1 MQAGCPDF
9 LDPFSI
15 FHVVRRRALA
25 DPSLVERYIRGEVM
39 PRFMARL
46 REIENELA
54 RHRSRLAAA
63 YEDVWEQCE
72 GDPQAFSQRW
82 RALAHSWRFD
92 HVNTLIDAHNE
103 YYPIERRLPINPRTG
118 DYLTTSERPWRR
130 EPAGPKWVLERFP
143 AQRGGGSCAGG
154 GA

>member
-1 MQAGCPDF
+1 M
-9 LDPFSI
+9 
-15 FHVVRRRALA
+15 RRRALA

-39 PRFMARL
+39 PRFMTRL
-46 REIENELA
+46 REIEDELA

-63 YEDVWEQCE
+63 YDDAWEQCG

-92 HVNTLIDAHNE
+92 HVNALIDAHNE

-118 DYLTTSERPWRR
+118 DYLTTSGRPWRR
-130 EPAGPKWVLERFP
+130 EPAGPEWVLARFP
-143 AQRGGGSCAGG
+143 ARRGACGPG
-154 GA
+154 